1 MLSSLIEK
9 DGEGKGSIGVSLI
22 AQMVRV
28 CLQCRRL
35 RFDPWVG
42 KFPGEMAAHSGI
54 LAWEIPW
61 MEEPPGWRNPWGC
74 KELDMTE

>member
-9 DGEGKGSIGVSLI
+9 DGEGKYRGFPDSS
-22 AQMVRV
+22 
-28 CLQCRRL
+28 
-35 RFDPWVG
+35 DG
-42 KFPGEMAAHSGI
+42 KEYACNAGDSGAIPGLGRSPGEMAAHSGI